1 MSARHVY
8 PDEHRPMLEV
18 RLADGW
24 WPAELRA
31 RTHGPGGSA
40 FLVEWYRDGELRIG
54 SFTSHQV
61 RLPGEE

>member
-1 MSARHVY
+1 
-8 PDEHRPMLEV
+8 MLEV

-54 SFTSHQV
+54 SFTGHQV